1 VEYSESIRYC
11 DLTNLLPSFHRKYLQ
26 DNQSPNMKQL
36 KWILALVLVSFW
48 ACEPKDDPI
57 PDENSDIVK
66 NAIYESMAEWYF
78 WNKELPAVPNAAT
91 FDSNEAFL
99 DAIIFKPLD
108 RFSYL
113 TTQENFNNA
122 FVGKNAG
129 HGFGFAFTADERMFL
144 SFVFSEAPAGKDG
157 WQRGWEIIG
166 INGKPITDYKTATG
180 YDFKLGGP
188 DPGISNSFTFKLP
201 DGSTTTRTNIKA
213 EYQSNSVLHREI
225 RDLGSK
231 KVGYWV
237 YQSFKATA
245 GLSPTSSNEVKNSME
260 FFEAGGINEL
270 IIDLRYNGGGSVAVA
285 EQIMN
290 YLIQASNS
298 NKLMYTNKLNSLKAS
313 LQSSSIFKKLGGIN
327 LSRIVFIT
335 SRGSA
340 SASELVINSLDPYMD
355 LVLIGDNT
363 FGKPVGSFPLSRYNR
378 TLVDSNVELVPITF
392 ATANSQGK
400 AEYFDGFPADFSV
413 GDSPQFNWG
422 DSRDLRFAA
431 AIQYIESGTVSG
443 RMVNTYFKPK
453 WEMIDAFKGLQ
464 QEFPAY

>member
-1 VEYSESIRYC
+1 
-11 DLTNLLPSFHRKYLQ
+11 
-26 DNQSPNMKQL
+26 MKQM
-36 KWILALVLVSFW
+36 KWVLALFLVSFW
-48 ACEPKDDPI
+48 ACEPKDDTI

-78 WNKELPAVPNAAT
+78 WNNELPAAPNAFS
-91 FDSNEAFL
+91 FDSNEAYL
-99 DAIIFKPLD
+99 DAITFKPLD

-113 TTQENFNNA
+113 TTQEAFNNS
-122 FVGKNAG
+122 FVGRNAG
-129 HGFGFAFTADERMFL
+129 HGFGFAFDSAEKLYL

-157 WQRGWEIIG
+157 WERGWEIIG
-166 INGKPITDYKTATG
+166 INGKTIPEYKTASGG
-180 YDFKLGGP
+180 YDFNLGTS
-188 DPGISNSFTFKLP
+188 DPGISNTFTFKLP
-201 DGSTTTRTNIKA
+201 DGSTTTRTNVKA
-213 EYQSNSVLHREI
+213 EYQSNSVLHQEI
-225 RDLGSK
+225 LNVGTK

-245 GLSPTSSNEVKNSME
+245 GLSPNSSNEVKSSME
-260 FFEAGGINEL
+260 FFQTEGINEL

-290 YLIQASNS
+290 YLIQANNS

-422 DSRDLRFAA
+422 DSRDLRLGAA
-431 AIQYIESGTVSG
+431 LQYIQNGTVSG
-443 RMVNTYFKPK
+443 RMANTYFKPK

>member
-1 VEYSESIRYC
+1 
-11 DLTNLLPSFHRKYLQ
+11 
-26 DNQSPNMKQL
+26 MKQV
-36 KWILALVLVSFW
+36 KWILGLVVLSLGS
-48 ACEPKDDPI
+48 CDPKEDPI
-57 PDENSDIVK
+57 APNPTSNVVK
-66 NAIYESMAEWYF
+66 DAIYKSMEEWYY
-78 WNKELPAVPNAAT
+78 WNKELPTAPKAGD
-91 FDSNEAFL
+91 FDTNEAYL
-99 DAIIFKPLD
+99 DAITFKPLD

-113 TTQENFNNA
+113 TTQEAFNNA

-129 HGFGFAFTADERMFL
+129 HGFGFSFDSTERLFL
-144 SFVFSEAPAGKDG
+144 AYVFSEAPAGKDG
-157 WQRGWEIIG
+157 WQRGWEITG
-166 INGKPITDYKTATG
+166 MNGKSIPEYKTASGG
-180 YDFKLGGP
+180 YDFKLGP
-188 DPGISNSFTFKLP
+188 SDPGITNTFTFKLP
-201 DGSTTTRTNIKA
+201 DGSMTTRTNIKA

-225 RDLGSK
+225 ISIGTK

-245 GLSPTSSNEVKNSME
+245 GLSPTSSNEVKSSME
-260 FFEAGGINEL
+260 FFQAGGITEL

-298 NKLMYTNKLNSLKAS
+298 NKLMYTNKLNSLKTS
-313 LQSSSIFKKLGGIN
+313 LENSTNFKKVGALS
-327 LSRIVFIT
+327 LSRVLFVT

-378 TLVDSNVELVPITF
+378 ILVDNNVELVPITF

-400 AEYFDGFPADFSV
+400 AEYFDGFPADFMV

-422 DSRDLRFAA
+422 DQRDLRFGA
-431 AIQYIESGTVSG
+431 AIQYIQNGTINARIRNS
-443 RMVNTYFKPK
+443 YFKPK

>member
-1 VEYSESIRYC
+1 ME
-11 DLTNLLPSFHRKYLQ
+11 
-26 DNQSPNMKQL
+26 
-36 KWILALVLVSFW
+36 
-48 ACEPKDDPI
+48 
-57 PDENSDIVK
+57 
-66 NAIYESMAEWYF
+66 EWYF
-78 WNKELPAVPNAAT
+78 WNNELPVAPDASS
-91 FDSNEAFL
+91 FDSNETYL
-99 DAIIFKPLD
+99 DAITFKPLD

-113 TTQENFNNA
+113 TTQEAFNNS
-122 FVGKNAG
+122 FVGRNAG
-129 HGFGFAFTADERMFL
+129 HGFGFAFDSEEKLYL

-166 INGKPITDYKTATG
+166 INGKSIPEYKTASGG
-180 YDFKLGGP
+180 YDFKLGTS
-188 DPGISNSFTFKLP
+188 DPGISNTFTFKLP
-201 DGSTTTRTNIKA
+201 DGSTTTRTNVKA
-213 EYQSNSVLHREI
+213 EYQSNSVLHQEI
-225 RDLGSK
+225 LEVGAK

-245 GLSPTSSNEVKNSME
+245 GLSPTSSNEVKSSME
-260 FFEAGGINEL
+260 FFQAGGINEL

-290 YLIQASNS
+290 NLIQASNS
-298 NKLMYTNKLNSLKAS
+298 NKLMYTNKLNSLKTS
-313 LQSSSIFKKLGGIN
+313 LQTTENFNKIGTLN

-378 TLVDSNVELVPITF
+378 TLVENNVELVPITF

-422 DSRDLRFAA
+422 DSRDLRLGAA
-431 AIQYIESGTVSG
+431 LQYIQNGTVSG
-443 RMVNTYFKPK
+443 RMANTYFKPK

-464 QEFPAY
+464 QEFPAYLNEKIPTFLRSRDFF